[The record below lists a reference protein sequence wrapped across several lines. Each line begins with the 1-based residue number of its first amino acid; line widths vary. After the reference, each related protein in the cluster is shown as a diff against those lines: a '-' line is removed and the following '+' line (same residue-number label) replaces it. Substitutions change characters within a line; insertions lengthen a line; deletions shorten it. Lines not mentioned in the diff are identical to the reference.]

1 MSPRFVSDVRRR
13 EMSANIEEQKNDAKF
28 GEQLNRSSSR
38 KKLGANGKH
47 DHAEEEVTNG
57 SR

>member
-1 MSPRFVSDVRRR
+1 MR
-13 EMSANIEEQKNDAKF
+13 ANIEEQKNDAKF
-28 GEQLNRSSSR
+28 GEQVNRSSSR

-47 DHAEEEVTNG
+47 DYAEEEVTNG

>member
-1 MSPRFVSDVRRR
+1 MR
-13 EMSANIEEQKNDAKF
+13 ANTEGQKNDAKI
-28 GEQLNRSSSR
+28 GEQMNRSSSR